1 MFLHDTLQN
10 ATPFI
15 LAAMAGLLCDR
26 AGAINIALEG
36 LMLAG
41 ALAGVVV
48 ASLVGYSYAGLL
60 GAMAIGVVVA
70 AILAVV
76 ALHLHANIILAGF
89 ALNLLVAGGT
99 VYFLYATTGSV
110 ANSSGF
116 EPEPLPQL
124 GWSGLEDVPVLGSLS
139 GHSIIVYLA
148 LASIPAIAWFMHR
161 TRTGTYIRAVGE
173 NEDAV
178 VEAGLRPRMI
188 RWQALLMSG
197 ALCGLAG
204 AQLSMDTTHSFVRD
218 MTQGRGFI
226 ALGAVYLGAR
236 HPVGTGLAAL
246 GLGDDHP
253 GRHPGADRGG
263 PGTSVCRHDRRAR
276 DRRRSRAAPGCGCLA
291 RISRGERALTPVIR
305 PRWPIR
311 PRPAGLSR
319 ERRSPAVNESP

>member
-10 ATPFI
+10 AAPFI

-48 ASLVGYSYAGLL
+48 ASVVGYSYAGLV
-60 GAMAIGVVVA
+60 GAMAVGVAFA
-70 AILAVV
+70 AVLAVV
-76 ALHLHANIILAGF
+76 ALHLRANIILAGF
-89 ALNLLVAGGT
+89 ALNLLIAGGT

-110 ANSSGF
+110 ADSSGF

-124 GWSGLEDVPVLGSLS
+124 GWGALDSVPVLDSLS
-139 GHSIIVYLA
+139 GHSIVVYLA
-148 LASIPAIAWFMHR
+148 LVSVPAIAWFLHR

-173 NEDAV
+173 NEAAV
-178 VEAGLRPRMI
+178 VEAGLRPRAI

-246 GLGDDHP
+246 ALGAFEALATTIQVETQAP
-253 GRHPGADRGG
+253 TEAVQALPYVATIVALVIAGARM
-263 PGTSVCRHDRRAR
+263 RKRAY
-276 DRRRSRAAPGCGCLA
+276 AA
-291 RISRGERALTPVIR
+291 S
-305 PRWPIR
+305 
-311 PRPAGLSR
+311 
-319 ERRSPAVNESP
+319 